1 MKRHFAPPI
10 ITHEMD
16 NETTQSA
23 LKDLPDEVLEQ
34 LLFAE
39 LVNNAEFTSQVVP
52 IFKESW
58 FSDDELRPM
67 SKLVIKWRERFA
79 SNISVDL
86 IGALLQKYIQ
96 SNPRCGIDLNTCVA
110 KFKRCMSLDMGGM
123 TDGNRI
129 RTIKEFI
136 KKNILKEAI
145 VEGAKI
151 LSKDGVTGVAD
162 ACMGILEDAE
172 RLSTIG
178 EATSLT
184 YSAEAIS
191 TEQNLQSKALADHY
205 DVISNPSAKISTGWP
220 TLDLYTNGGWPA
232 EGKSLEV
239 IMGQAGLGKTVA
251 LVNMG
256 YNCLKQGLRVV
267 NFTMELSNDMYG
279 RRYDSLISNVDLDDL
294 GPLVGTVKARVV
306 DFFKQ
311 HPTAELI
318 IKEFPPKGANINTFN
333 AFINTL
339 CKERGREWKPDVII
353 VDYLNLVAAAGGA
366 DDENMY
372 QEGLKV
378 SEQLRALSYRWKA
391 PVLTAVQINR
401 EGMKNEDGP
410 DMENISQS
418 SGIAHTADFMF
429 GIHRDDSGNIR
440 GKIIKSRLGP
450 ATGQENVSFRRDDH
464 TLRMI
469 DMQEDYAVAA
479 QQAAV
484 SQKPKVGDNKQQP
497 PSTNNDIPDSL
508 IESIGA

>member
-1 MKRHFAPPI
+1 
-10 ITHEMD
+10 MD

-23 LKDLPDEVLEQ
+23 IKDLPDEVLEQ
-34 LLFAE
+34 MLFAE
-39 LVNNAEFTSQVVP
+39 LVNNAEFVSQVSP

-86 IGALLQKYIQ
+86 IGALLKKYVM
-96 SNPRCGIDLNTCVA
+96 SNPGCGINVELCLQKFTRCLNLDL
-110 KFKRCMSLDMGGM
+110 GGM

-145 VEGAKI
+145 VQGASI
-151 LSKDGVTGVAD
+151 LSKGGVTGVAD

-172 RLSTIG
+172 RLSAIG

-184 YSAEAIS
+184 YSVKAIASEADPTNI
-191 TEQNLQSKALADHY
+191 QQKALDNHY

-220 TLDLYTNGGWPA
+220 TLDLYTNGGWPV

-251 LVNMG
+251 LVNLG
-256 YNCLKQGLRVV
+256 YNCLKQDLRVV
-267 NFTMELSNDMYG
+267 VFTMELSNDMYG
-279 RRYDSLISNVDLDDL
+279 RRFDSLISNVDLDDL
-294 GPLVGTVKARVV
+294 GPLVGTVKSRVQE
-306 DFFKQ
+306 FFKQ
-311 HPTAELI
+311 HPKAELI

-339 CKERGREWKPDVII
+339 CKERGKDWKPDVII
-353 VDYLNLVAAAGGA
+353 VDYLNLVGAAGGA

-429 GIHRDDSGNIR
+429 GIHRDDAGNIR

-450 ATGQENVSFRRDDH
+450 ATGRENVAFRRDEH
-464 TLRMI
+464 TLRMV
-469 DMQEDYAVAA
+469 DMQQDYNDAQAAEVGA
-479 QQAAV
+479 QQ
-484 SQKPKVGDNKQQP
+484 SETKPTMGNSDE
-497 PSTNNDIPDSL
+497 IPDSL
-508 IESIGA
+508 KDALGV

>member
-1 MKRHFAPPI
+1 
-10 ITHEMD
+10 MD

-34 LLFAE
+34 MLFAE
-39 LVNNAEFTSQVVP
+39 LVNNAEFVSQVSP

-67 SKLVIKWRERFA
+67 SKLVLKWRERFA

-86 IGALLQKYIQ
+86 IGALLKKYVAG
-96 SNPRCGIDLNTCVA
+96 NPGCGINIELCLQKFTRCLNLDL
-110 KFKRCMSLDMGGM
+110 GGM

-151 LSKDGVTGVAD
+151 LSKGGVTGVAD

-172 RLSTIG
+172 RLSAIG

-184 YSAEAIS
+184 YSAKAID
-191 TEQNLQSKALADHY
+191 TQEENNVQGKALNDHY

-220 TLDLYTNGGWPA
+220 TLDLYTNGGWPV
-232 EGKSLEV
+232 EGKFLGI
-239 IMGQAGLGKTVA
+239 IMGQAGLGKTVS
-251 LVNMG
+251 LVNLG
-256 YNCLKQGLRVV
+256 YNCLKQDLKVIV
-267 NFTMELSNDMYG
+267 FTMELSNDMYG
-279 RRYDSLISNVDLDDL
+279 RRFDSLISNVDLDDL
-294 GPLVGTVKARVV
+294 GPLVGTVKSRVT

-311 HPTAELI
+311 HPRAELI

-339 CKERGREWKPDVII
+339 CKERGRDWKPDIII
-353 VDYLNLVAAAGGA
+353 VDYLNLVSAAGA
-366 DDENMY
+366 LDDNMY

-391 PVLTAVQINR
+391 PVLTAVQINT

-418 SGIAHTADFMF
+418 RGIAHTADFMF
-429 GIHRDDSGNIR
+429 GIHRDDAGNIR

-450 ATGQENVSFRRDDH
+450 ATGRENVAFRRDEH

-469 DMQEDYAVAA
+469 DLQQDYNDAQGEQTEG
-479 QQAAV
+479 QQAEA
-484 SQKPKVGDNKQQP
+484 KPA
-497 PSTNNDIPDSL
+497 NNDIPDSL
-508 IESIGA
+508 MDSLGL

>member
-1 MKRHFAPPI
+1 
-10 ITHEMD
+10 MD

-23 LKDLPDEVLEQ
+23 IKDLPDEVLEQ
-34 LLFAE
+34 MLFAE
-39 LVNNAEFTSQVVP
+39 LVNNAEFVSQVSP

-86 IGALLQKYIQ
+86 IGALLKKYVAG
-96 SNPRCGIDLNTCVA
+96 NPGCGINIELCLQKFTRCLNLDL
-110 KFKRCMSLDMGGM
+110 GGM

-151 LSKDGVTGVAD
+151 LSKGGVTGVAD

-172 RLSTIG
+172 RLSAIG

-184 YSAEAIS
+184 YS
-191 TEQNLQSKALADHY
+191 SKAVTEGEVNNVQEKALSDHY

-220 TLDLYTNGGWPA
+220 TLDLYTNGGWPV
-232 EGKSLEV
+232 EGKFLGI
-239 IMGQAGLGKTVA
+239 IMGQSGLGKTVA
-251 LVNMG
+251 LVNLAL
-256 YNCLKQGLRVV
+256 NSLKQDLRVV
-267 NFTMELSNDMYG
+267 VFTLELSNDMYG
-279 RRYDSLISNVDLDDL
+279 RRFDTLISNVDLDDL
-294 GPLVGTVKARVV
+294 GPLVGTVKTRVT

-311 HPTAELI
+311 HPKAELI

-339 CKERGREWKPDVII
+339 CKERGNEWKPDIII
-353 VDYLNLVAAAGGA
+353 VDYLNLVSAAGGIGE
-366 DDENMY
+366 DNMY

-391 PVLTAVQINR
+391 PVLTAVQINT
-401 EGMKNEDGP
+401 EGMKNDDGP

-418 SGIAHTADFMF
+418 RGIAHTADFML
-429 GIHRDDSGNIR
+429 GIHRDDAGNIR

-450 ATGQENVSFRRDDH
+450 ATGRENISFRRDDH

-469 DMQEDYAVAA
+469 DMQQDYQDA
-479 QQAAV
+479 QETV
-484 SQKPKVGDNKQQP
+484 TEPMKESEKPAGNFD
-497 PSTNNDIPDSL
+497 DIPQSLMDSL
-508 IESIGA
+508 GV

>member
-1 MKRHFAPPI
+1 MEELNS
-10 ITHEMD
+10 T
-16 NETTQSA
+16 SA
-23 LKDLPDEVLEQ
+23 IKDLPDEVLEQ

-86 IGALLQKYIQ
+86 IGALLKKYVA
-96 SNPRCGIDLNTCVA
+96 SNPGCGINIELCLQKFTRCLNLDL
-110 KFKRCMSLDMGGM
+110 GGM

-151 LSKDGVTGVAD
+151 LSKGGVTGVAD

-172 RLSTIG
+172 RLSAIG

-184 YSAEAIS
+184 YSAKALDDQQENNV
-191 TEQNLQSKALADHY
+191 QGKALADHY

-220 TLDLYTNGGWPA
+220 TLDLYTNGGFPV

-251 LVNMG
+251 LVNLG
-256 YNCLKQGLRVV
+256 YNCLKQDLRVV
-267 NFTMELSNDMYG
+267 VFTMELSNDMYG
-279 RRYDSLISNVDLDDL
+279 RRFDSLISNVDLDDL
-294 GPLVGTVKARVV
+294 GPLVNTVKERVAE
-306 DFFKQ
+306 FFKQ
-311 HPTAELI
+311 HPKAELI
-318 IKEFPPKGANINTFN
+318 IKEFPPKGATINTFN

-339 CKERGREWKPDVII
+339 CKEKGRDWKPDVII
-353 VDYLNLVAAAGGA
+353 VDYLNLVGAAGA
-366 DDENMY
+366 VDDNMY

-391 PVLTAVQINR
+391 PVLTAVQINT

-410 DMENISQS
+410 EMENVSQS
-418 SGIAHTADFMF
+418 RGIAHTADFMF
-429 GIHRDDSGNIR
+429 GIHRDEAGNIR

-450 ATGQENVSFRRDDH
+450 ATGRENICFRRDDH

-469 DMQEDYAVAA
+469 DTQEDYNQA
-479 QQAAV
+479 QV
-484 SQKPKVGDNKQQP
+484 TETVQP
-497 PSTNNDIPDSL
+497 PTDTSSDEIPDSL
-508 IESIGA
+508 NLLAGL

>member
-1 MKRHFAPPI
+1 
-10 ITHEMD
+10 MD

-23 LKDLPDEVLEQ
+23 IKDLPDEVLEQ

-39 LVNNAEFTSQVVP
+39 LVNNAEFTSQIVP

-79 SNISVDL
+79 SNISSDL
-86 IGALLQKYIQ
+86 IAALLKKYIQ
-96 SNPRCGIDLNTCVA
+96 NNPKCGIDLNACVV
-110 KFKRCMSLDMGGM
+110 KFNRALGLDLGGM

-151 LSKDGVTGVAD
+151 LSKGGVTGVAD

-172 RLSTIG
+172 RLSAIG

-184 YSAEAIS
+184 YSAKAVSDAEDQRNI
-191 TEQNLQSKALADHY
+191 EKKALNDHY
-205 DVISNPSAKISTGWP
+205 EVISNPSAKISTGWP
-220 TLDLYTNGGWPA
+220 KLDFYTNGGWPV

-251 LVNMG
+251 LVNLG
-256 YNCLKQGLRVV
+256 YNCLKQNLRVV
-267 NFTMELSNDMYG
+267 VFTMELSNDMYG
-279 RRYDSLISNVDLDDL
+279 RRFDSLISNVDLDDL
-294 GPLVGTVKARVV
+294 GALVNTVKVRVPE
-306 DFFKQ
+306 FFKQ
-311 HPTAELI
+311 HPRAELI
-318 IKEFPPKGANINTFN
+318 IKEFAPKGANINTFN

-353 VDYLNLVAAAGGA
+353 VDYLNLVSCAGGN
-366 DDENMY
+366 DDDNMY

-391 PVLTAVQINR
+391 PVLTAVQVNR
-401 EGMKNEDGP
+401 EGMNSNDGP
-410 DMENISQS
+410 NMENISQS
-418 SGIAHTADFMF
+418 AGIAHTADFMF
-429 GIHRDDSGNIR
+429 GIHRDDAGNIQ

-450 ATGQENVSFRRDDH
+450 ATGTEKVTFRRDDH

-469 DMQEDYAVAA
+469 DTQEDY
-479 QQAAV
+479 QNGGEE
-484 SQKPKVGDNKQQP
+484 KLEEPK
-497 PSTNNDIPDSL
+497 TIPQSL
-508 IESIGA
+508 VNSMEDDMLGAL